1 MYTLE
6 EKVVYPGHGVAKVE
20 DIVQKTIGSTTVQF
34 YKLKF
39 LNRDMTI
46 LIPVQTQET
55 CGIRPLSSEQGIQKM
70 FEVLSEPSTKR
81 GCVLSSWNKRSKQ
94 YQYKIKTGDLL
105 EISRIYRDL
114 QCMSHEKDLS
124 FGERNLLHQAEA
136 LLVEEL
142 SAVRNMMEEQAVQ
155 TLRVI
160 FIEMLPR
167 MMHLSGVQT
176 HL

>member
-20 DIVQKTIGSTTVQF
+20 QIINKIVGNATVQF
-34 YKLKF
+34 YKLRF

-46 LIPVQTQET
+46 LIPVQTQDS
-55 CGIRPLSSEQGIQKM
+55 CGIRPLSKEQDIQQM
-70 FEVLSEPSTKR
+70 FKVLLEPSTKR

-114 QCMSHEKDLS
+114 QCMSREKELS

-142 SAVRNMMEEQAVQ
+142 SAVRNVVEEQAMQ
-155 TLRVI
+155 SLRVI
-160 FIEMLPR
+160 FIEMTPA
-167 MMHLSGVQT
+167 MMHLSGMQSQ
-176 HL
+176 L